1 MNKIMLII
9 VFNILVCSTYNV
21 GDIMGMNHQNQ
32 EFELCYGAPNN
43 TDGNIRFSDFNGN
56 LNGGEYSIIV
66 IDMSATWCGPC
77 QSLIPLFDDLQQQ
90 YINNDYVKFFVALSD
105 LNQPY
110 SCNQWG
116 NLGDSGIPNIIDD
129 TGYPIFNMF
138 NTGGSFPSL
147 VMIDHEMKVHHKE
160 AGFYNTFVQDASEI
174 IDEMLYNLENSL
186 ILYPSVTQAIDESF
200 SDNDN
205 LLNPGENFT
214 LNFSIENNSFY
225 LDALNISAVILDNDN
240 NDINFNIQ
248 NFNWGDVNVDNASSF
263 SVNASV
269 SEDVMIGSHEFILM
283 INAGYLDLNNNYNE
297 KNIEF
302 TFNIDISLSQEGFPF
317 DTNSEI
323 KPSSVIIDLDNDGN
337 NEIIFGDNNGMI
349 RALNH
354 NGIEIFNDFFPFDTG
369 NQIWGSAAS
378 GYIDQDNLID
388 VAILSKSKHLYV
400 FDNNGLKLDYNS
412 NKFLIGT
419 PALGNLDNDDDLE
432 IVFGSFSS
440 SAQLFAVN
448 IDGSDVE
455 GFPVDLGE
463 KSQKGVALA
472 DFNNN
477 GKDDIV
483 IGTDSDNIFLVY
495 DNGQVASGFPFLAQD
510 KIRSAPVVLDLDDEK
525 IIIAGSKDNNL
536 YAINSDGSL
545 RFLFQADDEIYT
557 SPSFLNTE
565 QGLHIFFGTDS
576 GYLYSLDINGNL
588 NDGFPINNI
597 DNNYFDSIVGSIV
610 FEDLDSDGF
619 EELIFGDEL
628 GKMYVLKTLDETY
641 SDLYRY
647 NSFPISNIFAYT
659 SSPNVFDIDNDG
671 DYEIYAGTSGD
682 VVIIDIKEFYSVVS
696 QENWN
701 TYRGGFDRRG
711 YYNYILPCVSG
722 DLNNDDIINILD
734 IVTVV
739 NIVIDN
745 LDISDAQQCS
755 GDVNND
761 SIINI
766 LDIVTLVNWI
776 IN

>member
-1 MNKIMLII
+1 MIEKNWNDMIKP
-9 VFNILVCSTYNV
+9 SNV
-21 GDIMGMNHQNQ
+21 VITAKGGDIKGTVVAEPIERGYGLTLGNSLRRVLLSSLRGAAVTAIKIENVLHEFSSISGVREDVVDIILNVKNIAVKSFVDGKTNVILEATGPCEVTAGMIQSNANV
-32 EFELCYGAPNN
+32 EIMNPDLVLCHLDKEA
-43 TDGNIRFSDFNGN
+43 TLNIDFTIN
-56 LNGGEYSIIV
+56 
-66 IDMSATWCGPC
+66 IDM
-77 QSLIPLFDDLQQQ
+77 
-90 YINNDYVKFFVALSD
+90 
-105 LNQPY
+105 
-110 SCNQWG
+110 
-116 NLGDSGIPNIIDD
+116 
-129 TGYPIFNMF
+129 
-138 NTGGSFPSL
+138 
-147 VMIDHEMKVHHKE
+147 
-160 AGFYNTFVQDASEI
+160 
-174 IDEMLYNLENSL
+174 
-186 ILYPSVTQAIDESF
+186 
-200 SDNDN
+200 
-205 LLNPGENFT
+205 
-214 LNFSIENNSFY
+214 
-225 LDALNISAVILDNDN
+225 
-240 NDINFNIQ
+240 
-248 NFNWGDVNVDNASSF
+248 
-263 SVNASV
+263 
-269 SEDVMIGSHEFILM
+269 
-283 INAGYLDLNNNYNE
+283 
-297 KNIEF
+297 
-302 TFNIDISLSQEGFPF
+302 SLSQEGFTF

-323 KPSSVIIDLDNDGN
+323 KPSSVIVDLDNDGN

-455 GFPVDLGE
+455 GFPMDLGE

-483 IGTDSDNIFLVY
+483 IGTDSDNIFLIY
-495 DNGQVASGFPFLAQD
+495 DNGQVATGFPFLAQD
-510 KIRSAPVVLDLDDEK
+510 KIRSAPVVLDLGDEK

-597 DNNYFDSIVGSIV
+597 DYNYFDSIVGSIV

-619 EELIFGDEL
+619 EEIIFGDEL

-647 NSFPISNIFAYT
+647 NSFPISNVFAYT

-682 VVIIDIKEFYSVVS
+682 VVIIDIKEFYSVVN

-701 TYRGGFDRRG
+701 TYRGGFDRKG
-711 YYNYILPCVSG
+711 YYNYVLPCVSG
-722 DLNNDDIINILD
+722 DLNNDNIINILD

-745 LDISDAQQCS
+745 LDVSDAQQCS